1 MTLLAV
7 AAVSARL
14 LAEAATRDGFE
25 VIALDLFGD
34 VDTCEVASRWFSI
47 GTGLKIDPG
56 LTLAALRVLAH
67 RGDVSGWIAGSG
79 FESHPELL
87 AQGAALLPLIGCP
100 PDSVAAVRDPAR
112 FFGTLAAHGIDHP
125 PVQWTRP
132 ADPPDGAGW
141 LVKDA
146 QGCGGWHVRRL
157 SPGADDTL
165 PPHGY
170 FQREQPGTPM
180 SATFVANGRDAV
192 ILGFNEQ
199 IVFGFGARPYVYGGV
214 IGPVPL
220 AAGAARRVSHAVR
233 SVSAAFSLRGLCS
246 LDFLLDGERVSVLE
260 VNPRP
265 PASMAL
271 YGEQRVMAAHL
282 RACMLDELPASP
294 ASPANAP
301 APRVR
306 GSTIVFARRP
316 LALDEHAALRLAAW
330 PGTHDLP
337 CAGAR
342 FEPGDP
348 LCSLSATGA
357 TAEQVRTLLSQGRKA
372 LLTSLETM
380 A

>member
-14 LAEAATRDGFE
+14 LAEAAARDGFE

-47 GTGLKIDPG
+47 GTGLKIDPA
-56 LTLAALRVLAH
+56 LTLAALQVLAH
-67 RGDVSGWIAGSG
+67 RGDVSGWVAGSG
-79 FESHPELL
+79 FEGHPELL
-87 AQGAALLPLIGCP
+87 AQGAALLPLIGCTP
-100 PDSVAAVRDPAR
+100 ESVAAVRDPAR
-112 FFGTLAAHGIDHP
+112 FFDTLAAHGIDHP
-125 PVQWTRP
+125 PVQWTPP
-132 ADPPDGAGW
+132 ADTGGW

-157 SPGADDTL
+157 SSPGVAGAL

-180 SATFVANGRDAV
+180 SATFVANGQDAA

-199 IVFGFGARPYVYGGV
+199 IVFAFGARPFVYGGV

-220 AAGAARRVSHAVR
+220 AAAVARRVSHAVR
-233 SVSAAFSLRGLCS
+233 SVTAAFSLRGLCS

-282 RACMLDELPASP
+282 RACMLGELPAIP
-294 ASPANAP
+294 TTAP
-301 APRVR
+301 APRVQ
-306 GSTIVFARRP
+306 GSAVVFARRP
-316 LALDEHAALRLAAW
+316 LALDEQAALRLAAW

-337 CAGAR
+337 CAGTHV
-342 FEPGDP
+342 EPGDP
-348 LCSLSATGA
+348 LCSLSTAGA

-372 LLTSLETM
+372 LLTSLETT